1 MSISQIAPFLTGI
14 SEYEPLPKY
23 YFMYEDHF
31 SHEAFQKH
39 FVATKRIT
47 FGFLKDWTWH
57 INEKRKFPW
66 SFLLPRIC

>member
-1 MSISQIAPFLTGI
+1 MSISQMAPFLTGTPTD
-14 SEYEPLPKY
+14 EPPPRY

-39 FVATKRIT
+39 FVATKKVT

-57 INEKRKFPW
+57 INAKRTFP
-66 SFLLPRIC
+66 